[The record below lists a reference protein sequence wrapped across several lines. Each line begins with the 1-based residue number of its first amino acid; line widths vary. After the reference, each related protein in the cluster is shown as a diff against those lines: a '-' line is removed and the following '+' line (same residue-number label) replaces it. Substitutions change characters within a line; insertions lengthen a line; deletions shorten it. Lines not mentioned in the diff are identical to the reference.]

1 MKIRKQKKNKVT
13 LKFIVFFVTI
23 VLVIYAFIEIINL
36 LRKPTN
42 IVAIDSGRISS
53 EISTVGYIIRD
64 EEVIKG
70 ENYKNGMSKIKL
82 EKEKVAS
89 GENVFRYY
97 TKDEETLTNKI
108 KELDDKISELEDNDN
123 EIFSSDL
130 KVIENEIKSEIDKF
144 YKTNDTQKMKEYQS
158 NITELMKKKTKIMGE
173 LSPSGSKLK
182 ALIQERSEYENQ
194 LNSGSEYMKAN
205 KSRNAFI

>member
-13 LKFIVFFVTI
+13 LKFIVVFVTI